1 MKYNIQKK
9 AVSAVVATVLIIM
22 ITVAAVGII
31 WAAIVPMIQ
40 DSLTAGTIC
49 NSAASDISIGIS
61 DGKTCING
69 DNVSLQIKKGNDATI
84 DLAAISIQVYTGGE
98 STAVTFNGTTSNN
111 VSGSLPGSNEAK
123 IITLVGFENATG
135 VSIAP
140 IVKVGNTEKLCST
153 TRQVV
158 LPVCKP

>member
-49 NSAASDISIGIS
+49 NSAASDISIGVV
-61 DGKTCING
+61 GYTCIDENG
-69 DNVSLQIKKGNDATI
+69 NVSLQIKKGNDATI
-84 DLAAISIQVYTGGE
+84 DLVAVNAQIYKGGE
-98 STAVTFNGTTSNN
+98 SSSVRINETNTGN
-111 VSGSLPGSNEAK
+111 VSGNLPGNNGES
-123 IITLVGFENATG
+123 IITISGYADATG

-140 IVKVGNTEKLCST
+140 IVKVGNTEKLCSA
-153 TRQVV
+153 TRQVA
-158 LPVCKP
+158 LTKCTR